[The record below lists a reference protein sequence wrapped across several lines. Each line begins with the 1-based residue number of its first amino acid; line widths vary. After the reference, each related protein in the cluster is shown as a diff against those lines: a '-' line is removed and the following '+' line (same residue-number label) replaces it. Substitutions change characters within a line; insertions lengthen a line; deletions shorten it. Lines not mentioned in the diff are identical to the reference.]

1 MEVVLVC
8 GWWRLRG
15 WGSGGEDGGGED
27 GDDDGGDE
35 VAAGEVVMEMW
46 CGSGGGWPES
56 GRNLAEKR
64 WEAPEMFREG
74 EEMNMCEM
82 GARFMR

>member
-15 WGSGGEDGGGED
+15 WGSEGEDGRGED
-27 GDDDGGDE
+27 GDDDDGGVGGCGRGDDDGEDE

-46 CGSGGGWPES
+46 CGSDWRRLVATRWREGGGDVMSWI
-56 GRNLAEKR
+56 
-64 WEAPEMFREG
+64 
-74 EEMNMCEM
+74 
-82 GARFMR
+82 